1 MKFKSLARHFKE
13 GTKNLARNGWMTFAS
28 VSAVTVTLL
37 LVGAFLILLL
47 NINAMATQ
55 LEDDVEISVFIDRTA
70 TPEQYDELKEKIDQ
84 IPEVKSIEFVSKEEG
99 LDQFIESLG
108 EQGQVFTL
116 VEDENPL
123 PDKYVVKTVEPQ
135 DTGKVAGQIQHYS
148 SVQEVNYGKGT
159 VEKLFK
165 VTDTARNIG
174 IILILGLLFTA
185 MFLIANTIKL
195 TIVARGREIEIMKLV
210 GATNSF
216 IRWPFFVE
224 GLLLGVIGAIIPIVL
239 LYFSYEFLYEAFS
252 LNLATLFIQLL
263 PVNSLMLK
271 LAGLLI
277 SLGAL
282 IGVWGSLTSVRKFLR
297 V

>member
-1 MKFKSLARHFKE
+1 MKFKTLLRHNKE
-13 GTKNLARNGWMTFAS
+13 GIKNLARNGWMTFAS

-37 LVGAFLILLL
+37 LVGVFLLLLL
-47 NINAMATQ
+47 NINAIATQ
-55 LEDDVEISVFIDRTA
+55 LEDDVEIRVYLDITA
-70 TPEQYDELKEKIDQ
+70 DEKQQDELKKRIDKISN
-84 IPEVKSIEFVSKEEG
+84 VKSIKFVSKEEG
-99 LDQFIESLG
+99 LAEFIESLG
-108 EQGQVFTL
+108 EQGEVFKFL
-116 VEDENPL
+116 EDENPL
-123 PDKYVVKTVEPQ
+123 PDAYVVKTTDPQ
-135 DTGKVAGQIQHYS
+135 DTAKVAEQIQHYEHVS
-148 SVQEVNYGKGT
+148 SINYGKGT

-165 VTDTARNIG
+165 VTETARNIG

-195 TIVARGREIEIMKLV
+195 TIVSRGREIEIMKLV

-224 GLLLGVIGAIIPIVL
+224 GLLLGIIGALIPIVL
-239 LYFSYEFLYEAFS
+239 LYFGYQLLYEAFS
-252 LNLATLFIQLL
+252 VNLATLFVQLL
-263 PVNSLMLK
+263 PVNTLMLK
-271 LAGLLI
+271 LSGLLI